1 MQKNVVYNKGVIEI
15 VAKPEAKKSVKVYTR
30 PEDKVYYKFD
40 IRDTKYRVFGNSIE
54 LMFSDGAKFVFV
66 SVMDMLEESNPP
78 AIVLSSGK
86 EVSFETIVLKI
97 ADDEVYT
104 KLIETQTSFENK
116 LKVMQL
122 ELANEFK
129 KVEEMKGEL
138 EKEKKELFEFKSDKT
153 LTKAK
158 EIKNVIKEVKPKIQ
172 EPKKVVTEAL
182 LVKEEPKVQKVVEE
196 KKSIEKTIIN
206 PQIKIQEQKRSN
218 LDAILSSE
226 ESSKIDEI
234 DSIIRELDIR

>member
-40 IRDTKYRVFGNSIE
+40 IKDTKYRVFGNSIE
-54 LMFSDGAKFVFV
+54 LLFSDGAKFVFV
-66 SVMDMLEESNPP
+66 SIMDMLEESNPP

-86 EVSFETIVLKI
+86 EVSFETVVLKI

-122 ELANEFK
+122 ELAQEFK

-138 EKEKKELFEFKSDKT
+138 EKEKKELFEFKNDKT
-153 LTKAK
+153 LTKPK
-158 EIKNVIKEVKPKIQ
+158 DIKNIINTETPKE
-172 EPKKVVTEAL
+172 ESKKVVTEAV
-182 LVKEEPKVQKVVEE
+182 LVQEEPKAKKVVEE
-196 KKSIEKTIIN
+196 VKAEEKTIIN
-206 PQIKIQEQKRSN
+206 PQAKKEEPKRAN

>member
-15 VAKPEAKKSVKVYTR
+15 VAKPEAKKLVKVYTR

-40 IRDTKYRVFGNSIE
+40 IKDTKYRVFGNSIE
-54 LMFSDGAKFVFV
+54 LMFKDGAKFVFV
-66 SVMDMLEESNPP
+66 SVMDMLEEANPP

-86 EVSFETIVLKI
+86 EVSFETVVLKI

-116 LKVMQL
+116 LKAMQL
-122 ELANEFK
+122 ELTNEFK
-129 KVEEMKGEL
+129 KVEEMKGDL
-138 EKEKKELFEFKSDKT
+138 EKEKKELFEFKNDKT

-158 EIKNVIKEVKPKIQ
+158 EIKNVINEIEPKIQ
-172 EPKKVVTEAL
+172 EQKRAVTEAV
-182 LVKEEPKVQKVVEE
+182 LVKEEPKTVER
-196 KKSIEKTIIN
+196 KNIIEKTIIN
-206 PQIKIQEQKRSN
+206 TQVKKEEPKRSN